1 MKKIRPQVLAAI
13 IFIIPGMS
21 AFLFFNIYPI
31 VYSVYISFTN
41 AQLGNFPIEATR
53 EMYFIGLENY
63 RWVFSDP
70 MFRRAFIWTWIFVI
84 TSVSLKVVV
93 GLFLSLLYTNRYVY
107 GKPLFRALLIIPWAL
122 PLLFSVTIWR
132 FMFDPVFGPVNI
144 LLKDFGVASPP
155 RWTDTFSWGFI
166 ALNVIEVWLA
176 YPFMMTV
183 ITSALQ
189 SVPPDLIEAAI
200 VDGAT
205 YWQRLRYV
213 VIPIVSRPIMFATI
227 LTSAAS
233 FQYFMVPFIFNAS
246 IFEDRFM
253 LLYGY
258 RKAFAASAPNYGR
271 ATAALFIATI
281 IIAIYMFIVMKA
293 SKLQRG
299 AAE

>member
-13 IFIIPGMS
+13 IFIIPGMF

-31 VYSVYISFTN
+31 IYSIYISFTN
-41 AQLGNFPIEATR
+41 AQLGNFPIEATK

-84 TSVSLKVVV
+84 TSVSLKVVA

-144 LLKDFGVASPP
+144 LLKDFGVANPP

-233 FQYFMVPFIFNAS
+233 FQYFMVPFIFNAG

-258 RKAFAASAPNYGR
+258 RKAFAASVPNYGR